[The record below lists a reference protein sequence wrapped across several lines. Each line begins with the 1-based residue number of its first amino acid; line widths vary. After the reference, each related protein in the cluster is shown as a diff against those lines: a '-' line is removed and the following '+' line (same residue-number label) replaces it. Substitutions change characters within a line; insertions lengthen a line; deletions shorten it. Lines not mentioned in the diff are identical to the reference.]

1 MLSIKIK
8 DITFNSPIIA
18 ASGTFGYG
26 YEVKDM
32 VDLNKIGCVITKSIT
47 LESREGNPQPRL
59 HMSSSGMLNAIG
71 LANVGVNKFCRDKLP
86 KLDNL
91 GTNVIISIAGSCIEE
106 YINILKIIESSNGK
120 HIGYEINISC
130 PNVKKGGME
139 FGINSEITNKLTK
152 ALRLLTDR
160 LLIVKLSPNVTS
172 IEDIALAAESGGADM
187 ISAVNTFLG
196 TAIDYKTGKFSLSSK
211 FGGLSGPAI
220 KPIALAK
227 VNKIYKK
234 VNIPIIG
241 MGGVSSFQDVIEFIR
256 LGSTLVQMGTLN
268 YRDPSMICNF
278 YDEIKLFIEESEFSS
293 INELVGKFDE

>member
-268 YRDPSMICNF
+268 YRDPLMICNF

>member
-47 LESREGNPQPRL
+47 FESREGNPQPRL